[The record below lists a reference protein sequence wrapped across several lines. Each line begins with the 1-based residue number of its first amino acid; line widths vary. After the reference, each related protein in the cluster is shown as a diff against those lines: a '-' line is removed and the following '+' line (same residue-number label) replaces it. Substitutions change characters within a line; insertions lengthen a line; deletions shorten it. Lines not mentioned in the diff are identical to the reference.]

1 MGQRPAHILPYGSK
15 VELGLSGCIGFGN
28 SDLGIGVGKW
38 YLGRGFGSFARV
50 FGVVVA
56 ADIVVGELEL
66 VEDVVFALVAP
77 DVVPAVVVVV
87 DVVAA
92 VRPLF
97 ELLFLP
103 LFPVSWPF

>member
-1 MGQRPAHILPYGSK
+1 MGQRPARILPLGSR

-77 DVVPAVVVVV
+77 DVVLVVAVEDVAVVV
-87 DVVAA
+87 
-92 VRPLF
+92 RPLLF
-97 ELLFLP
+97 ELLFPP
-103 LFPVSWPF
+103 LFPVS

>member
-1 MGQRPAHILPYGSK
+1 MGQRPARILPLGSR

-97 ELLFLP
+97 ELLFPP

>member
-1 MGQRPAHILPYGSK
+1 MGQRPARILPLGSR

-28 SDLGIGVGKW
+28 SDLGIDVGKW

-97 ELLFLP
+97 ELLFPP

>member
-50 FGVVVA
+50 FGVVV
-56 ADIVVGELEL
+56 VVDSVVDELGL
-66 VEDVVFALVAP
+66 VESVVFALVAP
-77 DVVPAVVVVV
+77 DVVLVVAVEEVVAVVH
-87 DVVAA
+87 
-92 VRPLF
+92 PLVSG
-97 ELLFLP
+97 LP
-103 LFPVSWPF
+103 FPPLSLVSWLF